1 MNSTI
6 NQSQDDKVIEVNQ
19 RITQTM
25 RKYVKS
31 ASLFS
36 SVKSEEEFL
45 DYIKQDNIKVEYNSK
60 SGSVGSK
67 PMSLKNEKSNL
78 KCEENGSIPMSLKN
92 EKSNLKCEENGRF
105 DDQFS
110 AAVTGGGENHISP
123 D

>member
-36 SVKSEEEFL
+36 SVKSEEEIL
-45 DYIKQDNIKVEYNSK
+45 DYIKQDNIKVEYNPK

-67 PMSLKNEKSNL
+67 PMSLKIEKSNL
-78 KCEENGSIPMSLKN
+78 KCEEDS
-92 EKSNLKCEENGRF
+92 RF

-110 AAVTGGGENHISP
+110 AALTGGGENHISP